1 MAVPR
6 RATAVHARALALVSG
21 CPSSRNYYTGL
32 TMQDWGFL
40 IRLVFF
46 GENQDHR
53 LYLTC
58 ISISPRVCFERLL
71 VPLPLD
77 ADQLSI

>member
-32 TMQDWGFL
+32 TMQDW
-40 IRLVFF
+40 FF
-46 GENQDHR
+46 SSIWPFFRENQDHR

-58 ISISPRVCFERLL
+58 ISNSPRVSFEKLL
-71 VPLPLD
+71 LPLPLD
-77 ADQLSI
+77 ADQLNI